1 MPDKS
6 HRSPTV
12 AISLLP
18 IELRVNLIDNRACIA
33 LPLIIHDVVRKSH
46 CDSNF
51 QPSLVMR
58 AIVRLIQSWDEG
70 MTFLRYDSL
79 SPAESLG
86 WGQVIKRL
94 FKPSST
100 QLIMT

>member
-6 HRSPTV
+6 HRLATV

-18 IELRVNLIDNRACIA
+18 IELRVNLIDNRAYIV
-33 LPLIIHDVVRKSH
+33 LPLIIHYVVRKSH

-51 QPSLVMR
+51 QSSLVMR
-58 AIVRLIQSWDEG
+58 AIVHLIQSWNEG

-79 SPAESLG
+79 SPAESRG
-86 WGQVIKRL
+86 GQVIKRL

-100 QLIMT
+100 QLIMA

>member
-6 HRSPTV
+6 YRTATV
-12 AISLLP
+12 AISLSP
-18 IELRVNLIDNRACIA
+18 IELRANLIDNRAYIV
-33 LPLIIHDVVRKSH
+33 LPLIIHDVVWKSH

-51 QPSLVMR
+51 QSSLVMR
-58 AIVRLIQSWDEG
+58 AIIRLIQSRNEG

-79 SPAESLG
+79 RPLKSRG
-86 WGQVIKRL
+86 IKVIKRL

-100 QLIMT
+100 QLIMA